1 MYFNY
6 KYWYFKNFISN
17 KDCKKIIDLGKN
29 QKLNFAKIGP
39 QGSQNSKNKK
49 IRNSKISWLT
59 DKWIYNLFNQA
70 VNYAN
75 EKSGWNFDTDWN
87 ESIQFT
93 TYKKQGFYSWH
104 YDIFPKLIEDK
115 DKNFNNKQRKLSM
128 TCLLNDPKEYEGGDF
143 MLQWIDDHGKLIQ
156 HKVKELDTVGSII
169 VFPSFL
175 SHKVEPVTKGTRYSA
190 VMWRL
195 GPKFK

>member
-1 MYFNY
+1 MYLKY
-6 KYWYFKNFISN
+6 KYWYFKNLISPE
-17 KDCKKIIDLGKN
+17 DCKKIIKLGVDK
-29 QKLNFAKIGP
+29 KLGSGSIGI
-39 QGSQNSKNKK
+39 KKDKKKVNKK
-49 IRNSKISWLT
+49 IRDSKVTWLK
-59 DKWIYNLFNQA
+59 DQWIYNIFNQA

-87 ESIQFT
+87 ENIQFT
-93 TYKKQGFYSWH
+93 SYKKNGFYNWH
-104 YDIFPKLIEDK
+104 YDMFPETIKDQ

-128 TCLLNDPKEYEGGDF
+128 SCLLNDPKDYKGGNF
-143 MLQWIDDHGKLIQ
+143 MLQWIDDHGKLLK

-175 SHKVEPVTKGTRYSA
+175 NHKVEPVTKGTRYSA

-195 GPKFK
+195 GPQFK